1 MEEQDYIEL
10 DILLA
15 KLRVVCLKN
24 ISQND
29 GYTSD
34 NELMEIRRKD
44 NAINLKIIRNINY
57 IRTNMPLRLNDGTI
71 SIIE

>member
-10 DILLA
+10 DVLLA

-24 ISQND
+24 LSQNEH
-29 GYTSD
+29 YTD
-34 NELMEIRRKD
+34 DKNIMETIRKE
-44 NAINLKIIRNINY
+44 NARNLKIIRDINY

>member
-1 MEEQDYIEL
+1 MEEQDYIDL

-24 ISQND
+24 LSQND
-29 GYTSD
+29 CYTSD
-34 NELMEIRRKD
+34 KELMEMKRKD

-57 IRTNMPLRLNDGTI
+57 IRTNMPLHINDGTI
-71 SIIE
+71 SIV